1 MRWWEGLQTRTQVL
15 ISYPVL
21 AFLLFGVNAGPFNQP
36 LLRSAA
42 YGIFEGGLLCGLLI
56 VATANERKRRRP

>member
-1 MRWWEGLQTRTQVL
+1 VL
-15 ISYPVL
+15 ISYPLL
-21 AFLLFGVNAGPFNQP
+21 AVLLFGVNAGPFNQP
-36 LLRSAA
+36 LLRSAG